1 MCAITDHDRFS
12 LDLYKTLKSYE
23 GKELLEV
30 LPGVEFSVK
39 FDGKKVIHIVTIFD
53 DKDEEG
59 LKRLEESFVKGI
71 GKEKYID
78 GAYERDD
85 YFAILKEVGLDFV
98 MIAHQK
104 KTPTSTQKPHKSD
117 VMSLGREAFNELLF
131 MEYFD
136 AYEFRQR
143 DNEIFNK
150 KFSLDNDVKENWAN
164 VEGGFKE
171 VTEYSFRLGTN
182 GKLGY
187 EWLEKISEIVLC
199 DRVYLLLEENGMHA
213 KYWIAECNLKVI
225 NCIINDTLTLGD
237 YFIVDK
243 KYKWLITENHHEVV
257 QFIGSV
263 FDGGNIDKIVT
274 AT

>member
-1 MCAITDHDRFS
+1 MDRW
-12 LDLYKTLKSYE
+12 T
-23 GKELLEV
+23 G
-30 LPGVEFSVK
+30 
-39 FDGKKVIHIVTIFD
+39 I
-53 DKDEEG
+53 
-59 LKRLEESFVKGI
+59 RLEISEYCRNHHIPENDFRFLGMTEWQNVYEKVLDTFV
-71 GKEKYID
+71 D
-78 GAYERDD
+78 GQYARRN
-85 YFAILKEVGLDFV
+85 GL
-98 MIAHQK
+98 H
-104 KTPTSTQKPHKSD
+104 
-117 VMSLGREAFNELLF
+117 
-131 MEYFD
+131 
-136 AYEFRQR
+136 
-143 DNEIFNK
+143 
-150 KFSLDNDVKENWAN
+150 WAN